1 MKQRISVVVPVYNSE
16 KYLKQCI
23 DSILCQTYSEIE
35 LILVDDGSTDAS
47 GAICDSYA
55 ERDRRVSVIHKGNEG
70 PIKARLSGA
79 LKAKGSCITFV
90 DGDDWVACDTYE
102 QMMRC
107 MGNNDLV
114 MAGVLRYFAQN
125 MIKADIPMPEE
136 GEYDKKALENV
147 IIPYM
152 LWSSK
157 RNTWELDPSLC
168 TKIFRRDLLIDFLEK
183 AGTLDTHFGDD
194 TAVIFPLMLK
204 ADSVAVMHDCF
215 YYHRQRTSGE
225 VPSYF
230 QDEAFFEK
238 LYSLYE
244 YLKNA
249 FSQSPYWEV
258 LSPQLDHFYLNAVQ
272 LKQKSFSDYMEIS
285 KDIFPFWEIRKGADV
300 ILYGAGETGKRFYEQ
315 NEQYHFCKIRL
326 WADQNYEKLSQENAR
341 IVPPERIA
349 EELFDYV
356 VIAVRSAEIMQ
367 EIVRTLVEMGIPI
380 EKIVWNGV
388 FVRKVMINREKN
400 CPRR

>member
-16 KYLKQCI
+16 KYLKQCV
-23 DSILCQTYSEIE
+23 DSILCQTYQEIE

-47 GAICDSYA
+47 GTMCDSYM
-55 ERDRRVSVIHKGNEG
+55 ERDRRVSVIHKDNEG

-79 LKAKGSCITFV
+79 LKARGNCITFV
-90 DGDDWVACDTYE
+90 DGDDWIARDTYE
-102 QMMRC
+102 RMMRC

-114 MAGVLRYFAQN
+114 MAGVFRYFTKD
-125 MIKADIPMPEE
+125 MIKTDIPMLRE
-136 GEYDKKALENV
+136 GEYDKRALENAV
-147 IIPYM
+147 IPYM

-168 TKIFRRDLLIDFLEK
+168 TKIFKRELLINFLEK

-204 ADSVAVMHDCF
+204 TGSAAVMHDCF
-215 YYHRQRTSGE
+215 YYHRQRLSGM

-230 QDEAFFEK
+230 QDEAFLEK

-244 YLKNA
+244 YLKTA
-249 FSQSPYWEV
+249 FWQSPYWEI
-258 LSPQLDHFYLNAVQ
+258 LSPQLEHFYLNAVQ
-272 LKQKSFSDYMEIS
+272 LKQKSFSDYTETNE
-285 KDIFPFWEIRKGADV
+285 DVFPFWEIRKGADV
-300 ILYGAGETGKRFYEQ
+300 ILYGAGETGKKFYEQ
-315 NEQYHFCKIRL
+315 NEQYHFCKIGL
-326 WADQNYEKLSQENAR
+326 WADRNYEKLSRENAR
-341 IVPPERIA
+341 IVSPERIA
-349 EELFDYV
+349 AEIFDYI
-356 VIAVRSAEIMQ
+356 VIAVRSAEVMQ
-367 EIVRTLVEMGIPI
+367 EIARMLVEMGIPI

-400 CPRR
+400 N